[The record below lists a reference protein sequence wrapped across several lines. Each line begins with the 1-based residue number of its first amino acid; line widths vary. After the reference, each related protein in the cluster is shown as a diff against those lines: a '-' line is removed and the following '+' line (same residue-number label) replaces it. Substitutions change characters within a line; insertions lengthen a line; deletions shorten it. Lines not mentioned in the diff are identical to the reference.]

1 MQVVGV
7 NTLRAVGS
15 HGEEALG
22 VRLVWVRGVL
32 DHPAGAHVDV
42 ELGFGDEF
50 AAADAGVG
58 VVTVPVDVV
67 LVARGPVEFDG
78 FKHG

>member
-7 NTLRAVGS
+7 DTLCAVGS
-15 HGEEALG
+15 HGEETLG
-22 VRLVWVRGVL
+22 VRLVRVRGVL

-50 AAADAGVG
+50 ATADAGVG
-58 VVTVPVDVV
+58 VVTVSVDVV
-67 LVARGPVEFDG
+67 LVARRPVEFDG